1 MLWSVC
7 GPESWPIGGSA
18 EHFDFNADGKTD
30 ARDAAALAFREDLF
44 EGRALGFLVI
54 AAYQDGRMTSCAVL
68 DGSGELGDRQ
78 IALLRAAGEIRLFF
92 LSEDYQPLAP
102 SVKADRP

>member
-1 MLWSVC
+1 
-7 GPESWPIGGSA
+7 
-18 EHFDFNADGKTD
+18 
-30 ARDAAALAFREDLF
+30 
-44 EGRALGFLVI
+44 
-54 AAYQDGRMTSCAVL
+54 MTSCAVL